1 MMKNLIFG
9 MVVAASTTVLVQ
21 VHPSLA
27 EDNDRPSRTASDG
40 SQVVD
45 YLAELESHV
54 DSLERQVSA
63 LQNEIAHKNDLLS
76 RQERPIAQRETNSAA
91 QLSTLSADLRTARA
105 QIAEQSERIRG
116 QQIRLSEQDQKI
128 AKLTNATESEITAL
142 NLNQSRNRELQK
154 ELEERV
160 RISDSQRAELKKAQS
175 ERDELVGKISA
186 STSKQEELQSK
197 ILKLE
202 SVIAE
207 YRQNR
212 EQLTRIADNERKLL
226 RSQDDLQA
234 IIASQ
239 RDSLARQQSY
249 SRGLEEKLTQ
259 QAKTFEQQLASVAQ
273 AKSQQGALEARIVAV
288 SARERDLQMRVTELN
303 EEILK
308 ERKRN
313 GDLFAD
319 RERERKGFE
328 QQLVSLSTRKREAEN
343 QLARQQVASIA
354 PSPSREARL
363 RMVPSQGSAEV
374 ALRETVTKMRVELDS
389 MRARY
394 QRRER
399 LFAEYRSSRPALL
412 VNPVKAVS
420 QHGES
425 LNDLEMALKGMKD
438 AREAARI
445 KKSIEE
451 IKRILDGDIRLI
463 ERLTRK

>member
-76 RQERPIAQRETNSAA
+76 RQDQPIAQRETNSVA
-91 QLSTLSADLRTARA
+91 QLSTLSTDLRAARA

-128 AKLTNATESEITAL
+128 AKLTNATESEITA
-142 NLNQSRNRELQK
+142 
-154 ELEERV
+154 
-160 RISDSQRAELKKAQS
+160 
-175 ERDELVGKISA
+175 A
-186 STSKQEELQSK
+186 SSKQGELQSK

-207 YRQNR
+207 YRQSS
-212 EQLTRIADNERKLL
+212 EQLTRITDNERKLL
-226 RSQDDLQA
+226 RSQADLQT

-239 RDSLARQQSY
+239 RDSLDRQQSY
-249 SRGLEEKLTQ
+249 SRGLEEKLKQ
-259 QAKTFEQQLASVAQ
+259 QAKNFEQQLASVAK
-273 AKSQQGALEARIVAV
+273 AKSQQGVLEGRIVAI
-288 SARERDLQMRVTELN
+288 SARERDLQMRVTELS

-313 GDLFAD
+313 GDLIAD

-328 QQLVSLSTRKREAEN
+328 QQLVSFSTRKREAEN
-343 QLARQQVASIA
+343 QVPRQQVASIA

-363 RMVPSQGSAEV
+363 RMVPSQESAEV
-374 ALRETVTKMRVELDS
+374 ALRKTVTKMRVELDS
-389 MRARY
+389 MKARY

-399 LFAEYRSSRPALL
+399 LFSEYRSSRPAVL

-425 LNDLEMALKGMKD
+425 LNDLEMALKGIKD
-438 AREAARI
+438 GREAARI